1 MYRSPPYPSPLTY
14 CYPPSSCTPA
24 GTPPA
29 PLPPSGGIT
38 VTTVT
43 FSVSKPQEG
52 DVGELRLGPMAR
64 DQRAVFGRIPSCDV
78 VLEHLSVSRQHA
90 VVTVDAT
97 GCAFVTDLQS
107 GV

>member
-1 MYRSPPYPSPLTY
+1 MYW
-14 CYPPSSCTPA
+14 YPP
-24 GTPPA
+24 
-29 PLPPSGGIT
+29 PPSGGIT

-97 GCAFVTDLQS
+97 GCTFVTDLQS